1 MFTSLYLKFYL
12 RLYFD
17 HPGTIDLLLCLLE
30 IYIYVNVDN
39 RPSWILHYQAANSHD
54 NSCTWTHDK
63 RLYIGCTNEPKKSA
77 EQAKEVGKFEFIT
90 TGRAYCHILCLIDYI
105 YITLWAL
112 CLSWSTSNQFIY
124 TYR

>member
-1 MFTSLYLKFYL
+1 M
-12 RLYFD
+12 
-17 HPGTIDLLLCLLE
+17 
-30 IYIYVNVDN
+30 
-39 RPSWILHYQAANSHD
+39 PSWILHYQAANSHD

-77 EQAKEVGKFEFIT
+77 KQAKEVGEFEFIIT
-90 TGRAYCHILCLIDYI
+90 ERAYRHILCLIDYI

-112 CLSWSTSNQFIY
+112 CVSRGTSIQFIY